1 VPIEKH
7 LYRDLRNS
15 DVGNEVP
22 KKNTKF
28 YQFMEDIMQIKQEKV
43 FADLAQGAPSQGPDP
58 DSRSLLDTL
67 PRGVVTMRQRSNFRA
82 YPNVC

>member
-1 VPIEKH
+1 M
-7 LYRDLRNS
+7 
-15 DVGNEVP
+15 
-22 KKNTKF
+22 KF
-28 YQFMEDIMQIKQEKV
+28 PRKAQGFINLWSNMMKTKQEKG
-43 FADLAQGAPSQGPDP
+43 FADIAQGAPSQGLDP